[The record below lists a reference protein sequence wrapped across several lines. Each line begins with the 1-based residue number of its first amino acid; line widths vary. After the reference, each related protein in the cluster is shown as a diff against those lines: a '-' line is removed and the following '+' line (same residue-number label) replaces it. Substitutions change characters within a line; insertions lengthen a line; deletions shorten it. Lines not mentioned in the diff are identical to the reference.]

1 MLLKR
6 QNFTE
11 ISMKNKFLFI
21 LATHGDEGFS
31 LGLLKNLGKQFP
43 KEKFGYDWIIG
54 NPKAL
59 EKKRRFIETDLNRS
73 APGNINSQVY
83 EEKRAAEI
91 VEMSN
96 DYDFVIDIHCS
107 ASNCG
112 LISIITYPTFQNLTL
127 AASLGIKRNVIWYA
141 KSSLEKGPLTQ
152 FVKCPAIEIEC
163 GPKNDENTQKKL
175 ADILKEF
182 IIARN
187 SKSDLT
193 KALKNFNEAEFFAVY
208 GKKEGKH
215 NQKVTDFE
223 QIEIDGEKFY
233 PFLANQYPN
242 ILCYKTKK
250 VHIKDYFLY

>member
-1 MLLKR
+1 
-6 QNFTE
+6 
-11 ISMKNKFLFI
+11 MKNKFLFI

-31 LGLLKNLGKQFP
+31 LDLLKNLEIKFP
-43 KEKFGYDWIIG
+43 KEKFSYEWIIG

-91 VEMSN
+91 IEVSN
-96 DYDFVIDIHCS
+96 DYDFVIDIHGS
-107 ASNCG
+107 TSNCG

-127 AASLGIKRNVIWYA
+127 ASLLGIKRNVIWHA
-141 KSSLEKGPLTQ
+141 KSSQEKGPLTQ
-152 FVKCPAIEIEC
+152 FAKCPAVEIEC
-163 GPKNDENTQKKL
+163 GPQNDENIQRKL
-175 ADILKEF
+175 SDTLKDF
-182 IIARN
+182 IIAKDSR
-187 SKSDLT
+187 SDLT
-193 KALKNFNEAEFFAVY
+193 KALRNFNDAEFFAVY

-215 NQKVTDFE
+215 NQKVIDFE

-250 VHIKDYFLY
+250 VCIEDYFLY